1 MNNKKILMLLILI
14 TSSFLV
20 NGCLIG
26 NKLSYK
32 IQLETPNSG
41 TATIKYFHI
50 RSDADTKDRLEED
63 KYLLYEYMAKSKQF
77 IADMKK
83 EGREIIDR
91 KIYLDDNGK
100 LVAEGTYK
108 FKTLNAV
115 ENLVYDNGFYFIT
128 LQLEDSVLST
138 NGQVIRSANYKR
150 IIWDEGFKTLEFEI
164 LTEPAPGNYIDLSRY
179 YKNYY

>member
-1 MNNKKILMLLILI
+1 MKLKRYLLLVVFII
-14 TSSFLV
+14 SSFYLT
-20 NGCLIG
+20 GCLVG

-32 IQLETPNSG
+32 IVLESQNSG
-41 TATIKYFHI
+41 TAIIKYYYI

-77 IADMKK
+77 VADMKK

-91 KIYLDDNGK
+91 KLYLDENGK
-100 LVAEGTYK
+100 LIAEGTYK
-108 FKTLNAV
+108 FKSLNSV
-115 ENLVYDNGFYFIT
+115 ENLVYDNGYYFIT

-138 NGQVIRSANYKR
+138 NGQVIRTANYKR
-150 IIWDEGFKTLEFEI
+150 IIWDEGYKTLEFEI
-164 LTEPAPGNYIDLSRY
+164 LTEPAPDNYIDMARY